1 VVVALTL
8 FVAKLDPSITPNLAT
23 TATLTASSGD
33 QSKKALGHLIDGDL
47 WHIGYQT
54 NRELN
59 PWIQLE
65 FHEPTLISRIV
76 VHNRVD
82 CCWAEAAPLTLQLA
96 GDDRAFK
103 DVARNTS
110 TYEQWAAEITPRTA
124 RFLRIQLMRT
134 GSLVLNEIEVL

>member
-1 VVVALTL
+1 MALTL

-23 TATLTASSGD
+23 SANLTASSGD
-33 QSKKALGHLIDGDL
+33 PSKKALGLLIDGDV

-54 NRELN
+54 SRELN

-65 FHEPTLISRIV
+65 FPEPILISGIV
-76 VHNRVD
+76 IHNRVD
-82 CCWAEAAPLTLQLA
+82 CCWADASPLTLQLA
-96 GDDRAFK
+96 GNDRSFK
-103 DVARNTS
+103 DVARNVS
-110 TYEQWAAEITPRTA
+110 TYERWFAEIAPRKA